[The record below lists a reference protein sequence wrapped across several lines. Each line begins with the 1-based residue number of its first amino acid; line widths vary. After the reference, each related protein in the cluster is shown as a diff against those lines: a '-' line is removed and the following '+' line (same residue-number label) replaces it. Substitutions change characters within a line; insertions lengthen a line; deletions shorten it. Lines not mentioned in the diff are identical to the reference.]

1 MDSPL
6 EGGQKPLSELL
17 ASSLSTL
24 APAPTLGPAATLE
37 EANRL
42 LRESEERF
50 LALVMA
56 TAQLVWTTPPDGLV
70 MDMPLWRTF
79 TGQTVEQVR
88 GWGWLDAVH
97 PDERERVRAVWA
109 GAVAARTIYQA
120 EYRLRRHDGVY
131 RYFLVRAVPVL
142 DAAGELREWVGVHTD
157 ITERHRLEETQ
168 RRLAQE
174 TAARANE
181 LETVI
186 EAMADGVAVYDAA
199 GRMRRVNTAG
209 RQIFGF
215 DALPPEYATLPMDE
229 RERMLGLRNEQGD
242 ALDGAKWPIARL
254 LRGETL
260 RGATGLDLVRRLP
273 DGSEIFINLSGAPLR
288 DAEGR
293 VMGAV
298 AIARDVTERR
308 LLERRLHD
316 TLDALLAMAETLV
329 RPEPAET
336 MAHEVAREE
345 MLAQEHDVAHQL
357 AELTCRVLGCRRVS
371 IAVLDPVTQI
381 ARPLTV
387 VGLSPEQ
394 ERRWW
399 VEQGQQQTRLGEGVA
414 PELMARFLAGEPLV
428 VDMTAPPYNELP
440 NPYGVTTVLAA
451 PMRIGDALV
460 GTLTLDYSGER
471 HQFTREEMLLAGA
484 VAKLAALVVERER
497 LLREAAA
504 AEANTLALLESN
516 RRMDEFLSMA
526 SHEMKNP
533 VAGIKLNVQLAARR
547 LEAGAEGVRRARD
560 LLERTERQLARL
572 SRLVEDLLDVSRIQ
586 AGKLEMRPEACDL
599 AAIVREAV
607 EEQRQAWPDRVITL
621 VGVHRKPVPLH
632 ADADRIGQVVTN
644 FLTNALRYSSEEK
657 PVEVRLSLRD
667 GVARVAVR
675 DQGPGLPEDERER
688 IWERFHRAPGVEAVS
703 GGGGGLGLG
712 LHISKTIAAW
722 HGGQVG
728 VESEVGAGST
738 FWCTLPLATEP
749 MTEPP
754 A

>member
-1 MDSPL
+1 MDSPRD
-6 EGGQKPLSELL
+6 GGPQPISELP
-17 ASSLSTL
+17 ASSPSAI
-24 APAPTLGPAATLE
+24 APAPALGPAATLE
-37 EANRL
+37 EANRR

-50 LALVMA
+50 LALVRA

-70 MDMPLWRTF
+70 EDMPLWRAY
-79 TGQTVEQVR
+79 TGQTIEQVR

-97 PDERERVRAVWA
+97 PDDQERVRAAWA
-109 GAVAARTIYQA
+109 GAVAARMIYQA
-120 EYRLRRHDGVY
+120 EYRLRRHDGEY

-142 DAAGELREWVGVHTD
+142 DGAGELREWVGVHTD
-157 ITERHRLEETQ
+157 ITERHRLEEAQ

-174 TAARANE
+174 AAARANE

-186 EAMADGVAVYDAA
+186 EAMADGVAVYDSA

-215 DALPPEYATLPMDE
+215 DALPPEYATLPMGEREQMLKLLDE
-229 RERMLGLRNEQGD
+229 RGE
-242 ALDGAKWPIARL
+242 ALDGADWPITRL

-260 RGATGLDLVRRLP
+260 RGATALDLVRRLP

-288 DAEGR
+288 DTEGR
-293 VMGAV
+293 VMGVV

-308 LLERRLHD
+308 LLERRLHE

-329 RPEPAET
+329 RPEPAEAAT
-336 MAHEVAREE
+336 REGLPAQEYDVARR
-345 MLAQEHDVAHQL
+345 L
-357 AELTCRVLGCRRVS
+357 AELTCRVLSCRRVG
-371 IAVLDPVTQI
+371 ITVVDPETQI
-381 ARPLTV
+381 MRPLTV
-387 VGLSPEQ
+387 VGLAPEQ
-394 ERRWW
+394 ERQWW
-399 VEQGQQQTRLGEGVA
+399 TEQRQQQTRLGEGA
-414 PELMARFLAGEPLV
+414 DPELMARFLAGEPLV
-428 VDMTAPPYNELP
+428 LDMTAPPYDKLP
-440 NPYGVTTVLAA
+440 NPYGITTVLAA
-451 PMRIGDALV
+451 PMRIGDTLV

-471 HQFTREEMLLAGA
+471 HQFTQQETLLAGA

-504 AEANTLALLESN
+504 TEANTLALLESN

-586 AGKLEMRPEACDL
+586 AGKLEMRPDVCDL

-607 EEQRQAWPDRVITL
+607 EEQRQAWPGRVIAR
-621 VGVHRKPVPLH
+621 VGVPRKPVPIH

-644 FLTNALRYSSEEK
+644 FLTNALRYSAEEK
-657 PVEVRLSLRD
+657 PVEVRLSVRD
-667 GVARVAVR
+667 GAARVAVR
-675 DQGPGLPEDERER
+675 DQGPGLPTEEHER

-703 GGGGGLGLG
+703 GGGGLGLG
-712 LHISKTIAAW
+712 LHISKTIVVW

-738 FWCTLPLATEP
+738 FWCALPLAREPITELR
-749 MTEPP
+749 

>member
-17 ASSLSTL
+17 ASSPSAL
-24 APAPTLGPAATLE
+24 APAPALGPAATLD

-50 LALVMA
+50 LALVTA

-70 MDMPLWRTF
+70 EDMPLWRAY
-79 TGQTVEQVR
+79 TGQTIEQVR

-97 PDERERVRAVWA
+97 PDDQERVRAVWA
-109 GAVAARTIYQA
+109 DAIAARTIYQA
-120 EYRLRRHDGVY
+120 EYRLRRHDGDY

-142 DAAGELREWVGVHTD
+142 DGAGELREWVGVHTD

-186 EAMADGVAVYDAA
+186 EAMADGVAVYDSA

-229 RERMLGLRNEQGD
+229 RERMLKLLNERGE
-242 ALDGAKWPIARL
+242 ALDGADWPITRL

-260 RGATGLDLVRRLP
+260 RGATALDLVRRLP
-273 DGSEIFINLSGAPLR
+273 DGSEVFINLSGAPLR
-288 DAEGR
+288 DTEGR
-293 VMGAV
+293 VMGVV

-308 LLERRLHD
+308 LLERRLHE

-329 RPEPAET
+329 RPAPAEAAT
-336 MAHEVAREE
+336 REGLPAQEYNVARR
-345 MLAQEHDVAHQL
+345 L
-357 AELTCRVLGCRRVS
+357 AELTCRVLSCRRVG
-371 IAVLDPVTQI
+371 ITVLDPETQI
-381 ARPLTV
+381 MRPLTV
-387 VGLSPEQ
+387 VGLAPEQ
-394 ERRWW
+394 ERQWW
-399 VEQGQQQTRLGEGVA
+399 AEQRQQQTRLGEGA
-414 PELMARFLAGEPLV
+414 DPELMARFLAGEPLV
-428 VDMTAPPYNELP
+428 LDMTEPPYDKLP
-440 NPYGVTTVLAA
+440 NPYGITTVLAA
-451 PMRIGDALV
+451 PMRVGDTLV

-471 HQFTREEMLLAGA
+471 HEFTREETLLAGA

-497 LLREAAA
+497 LLREAAV
-504 AEANTLALLESN
+504 AEADTLALLESN

-547 LEAGAEGVRRARD
+547 LEAGVEGVRRARD

-586 AGKLEMRPEACDL
+586 AGKLEMRPEVCDL

-607 EEQRQAWPDRVITL
+607 EEQRQAWPGRVIALT
-621 VGVHRKPVPLH
+621 GVSRKPVPIH

-644 FLTNALRYSSEEK
+644 FLTNALRYSAEEK
-657 PVEVRLSLRD
+657 PVEVRLSVRD
-667 GVARVAVR
+667 GVARVAVC
-675 DQGPGLPEDERER
+675 DQGPGLPEEERER

-712 LHISKTIAAW
+712 LHISKTIVAW

-738 FWCTLPLATEP
+738 FWCTLPLRQAE
-749 MTEPP
+749 ERSL
-754 A
+754 

>member
-1 MDSPL
+1 MDFPL
-6 EGGQKPLSELL
+6 EGGSQPISELL
-17 ASSLSTL
+17 ASSPSAL
-24 APAPTLGPAATLE
+24 APAPALGPAATLE

-42 LRESEERF
+42 LRESQERF

-70 MDMPLWRTF
+70 EDMPLWRAY

-97 PDERERVRAVWA
+97 PDDQERVRAVWV
-109 GAVAARTIYQA
+109 GAVAARMIYQA

-142 DAAGELREWVGVHTD
+142 NAAGELREWVGVHTD

-174 TAARANE
+174 AAARANE

-186 EAMADGVAVYDAA
+186 EAMADGVAVYDSA
-199 GRMRRVNTAG
+199 GRIRRVNTAG
-209 RQIFGF
+209 RQVFGF
-215 DALPPEYATLPMDE
+215 DALPPEYATLPMDK
-229 RERMLGLRNEQGD
+229 RTRMLKLMDERGK
-242 ALDGAKWPIARL
+242 ALTGADWPITRL

-260 RGATGLDLVRRLP
+260 RGATALDLMRRLP
-273 DGSEIFINLSGAPLR
+273 DGSELYINLSGAPLR

-298 AIARDVTERR
+298 ALARDVTDRR
-308 LLERRLHD
+308 RLERRLHE

-329 RPEPAET
+329 WPELAEGAEETAREGQPAQEYD
-336 MAHEVAREE
+336 VARR
-345 MLAQEHDVAHQL
+345 L

-371 IAVLDPVTQI
+371 ITVLDPQTQI
-381 ARPLTV
+381 MRPLTV
-387 VGLSPEQ
+387 VGLAPEQ
-394 ERRWW
+394 EPQWW
-399 VEQGQQQTRLGEGVA
+399 AEQQQRQTRLGEGA
-414 PELMARFLAGEPLV
+414 DPALMARFLAGEPLAL
-428 VDMTAPPYNELP
+428 DMTAPPYDKLP

-471 HQFTREEMLLAGA
+471 HQFTQQETQLAGA

-547 LEAGAEGVRRARD
+547 LEAGAEGVQRARD

-586 AGKLEMRPEACDL
+586 AGKLEMRPETCDL

-607 EEQRQAWPDRVITL
+607 EEQRQAWPGRVIAL
-621 VGVHRKPVPLH
+621 LGVPKRPVPIH

-644 FLTNALRYSSEEK
+644 FLTNALRYSAEEK
-657 PVEVRLSLRD
+657 PVEVRLSMRD
-667 GVARVAVR
+667 GTARVAVR
-675 DQGPGLPEDERER
+675 DKGPGLPEEEHER

-712 LHISKTIAAW
+712 LHISKTIVAW

-728 VESEVGAGST
+728 VESEVGTGST
-738 FWCTLPLATEP
+738 FWCALPLTAEPATEP
-749 MTEPP
+749 H

>member
-1 MDSPL
+1 MNWSEIMDFPL
-6 EGGQKPLSELL
+6 EGGSQPISELL
-17 ASSLSTL
+17 ASSPSAH
-24 APAPTLGPAATLE
+24 APAPALGPAATLE

-42 LRESEERF
+42 LRESQERF

-70 MDMPLWRTF
+70 EDMPLWRAY

-97 PDERERVRAVWA
+97 PDDQERVRAVWA
-109 GAVAARTIYQA
+109 SAVAARTMYQA
-120 EYRLRRHDGVY
+120 EYRLRRHDGEY

-157 ITERHRLEETQ
+157 ITERHRLEEAQ

-174 TAARANE
+174 AATRANE

-186 EAMADGVAVYDAA
+186 EAMADGVAVYDST

-215 DALPPEYATLPMDE
+215 DALPPEYATLPMGE
-229 RERMLGLRNEQGD
+229 REQMLKLLNERGE
-242 ALDGAKWPIARL
+242 ALDGANWPITRL

-260 RGATGLDLVRRLP
+260 RGATALDLVRRLP
-273 DGSEIFINLSGAPLR
+273 DGSEVFINLSGAPLR
-288 DAEGR
+288 DTEGR
-293 VMGAV
+293 VMGVV

-308 LLERRLHD
+308 LLERRLQE

-329 RPEPAET
+329 RPEPAEAT
-336 MAHEVAREE
+336 TREGLPTQEYDVARR
-345 MLAQEHDVAHQL
+345 L
-357 AELTCRVLGCRRVS
+357 AELTCRVLGCRRVG
-371 IAVLDPVTQI
+371 ITILDPQTQI
-381 ARPLTV
+381 MRPLTV
-387 VGLSPEQ
+387 VGLAPEQ
-394 ERRWW
+394 ERQWW
-399 VEQGQQQTRLGEGVA
+399 AEQRQQQARLGEGIA

-428 VDMTAPPYNELP
+428 LDMTAPPYDTLP

-451 PMRIGDALV
+451 PMRIADALV
-460 GTLTLDYSGER
+460 GALTLDYSGER
-471 HQFTREEMLLAGA
+471 HQFTREETLLAGA

-599 AAIVREAV
+599 AAIMREAV
-607 EEQRQAWPDRVITL
+607 AEQRQAWPGRVISL
-621 VGVHRKPVPLH
+621 VGVPKRPVPIH

-657 PVEVRLSLRD
+657 PVEVRLSMRD

-675 DQGPGLPEDERER
+675 DQGPGLPEEEHER
-688 IWERFHRAPGVEAVS
+688 IWERFHRAAGVEAVS

-712 LHISKTIAAW
+712 LHISKTIVAW

-728 VESEVGAGST
+728 VESEVGTGST
-738 FWCTLPLATEP
+738 FWCALPLRQAEERP
-749 MTEPP
+749 L
-754 A
+754 